1 MPRARSLRHRLCD
14 AAGKPLDSADLI
26 RRVQQFRQDIG
37 FQAIKMQQR
46 LLNDQGFDHAWQDT
60 LHRFYQEA
68 APRVRPQRGD
78 AGENACH
85 RAAPR
90 LHYFPFA
97 ALVTRPDT
105 QKHGAE
111 EMVNPQFLADEPIAL
126 CYAPSLA
133 DWDLLRQRS
142 NRPLP
147 RAFALAVP
155 NLPAPALPGV
165 REDVRNL
172 EAAFGARIG
181 SIRLNGAATETEAW
195 SFLAERE
202 CVLFA
207 THGSNAADR
216 PLESC
221 LYLYPDKS
229 NDGRL
234 IAAELYGKSTR
245 TT

>member
-1 MPRARSLRHRLCD
+1 MALEYYLGPKRAWVFAVSATGQVTAHRLCD

-60 LHRFYQEA
+60 LHRFYQELL
-68 APRVRPQRGD
+68 PESVRSGVTQGKTLVIVP
-78 AGENACH
+78 H
-85 RAAPR
+85 HV

-142 NRPLP
+142 NQPLP

-155 NLPAPALPGV
+155 NLPGALRCPV
-165 REDVRNL
+165 Y
-172 EAAFGARIG
+172 ARTSG
-181 SIRLNGAATETEAW
+181 TSK
-195 SFLAERE
+195 
-202 CVLFA
+202 
-207 THGSNAADR
+207 R
-216 PLESC
+216 PLEQGS
-221 LYLYPDKS
+221 
-229 NDGRL
+229 
-234 IAAELYGKSTR
+234 AAFA
-245 TT
+245 